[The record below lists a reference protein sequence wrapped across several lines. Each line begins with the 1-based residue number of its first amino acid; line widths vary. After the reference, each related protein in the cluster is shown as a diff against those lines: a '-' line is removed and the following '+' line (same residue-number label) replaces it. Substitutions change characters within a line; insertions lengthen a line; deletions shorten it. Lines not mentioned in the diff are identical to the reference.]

1 MSDAHADRGAR
12 RFYAFARKLSRD
24 LEPERLYSLIVR
36 TMAEQCAARIG
47 ALAIYQEEDRALAIA
62 ATHGYP
68 RALVE
73 DVRIAPGVGVIGR
86 TYATRRSWVGTIDAE
101 GRPKRLRYESDS
113 CLTVPL
119 VAGDVCTGVIALTDP
134 QRAPAFTQA
143 DLAAARLFAAPAAL
157 ALARVEALQRM
168 EETRQAAKADPV
180 TTLHNRRYFEAAL
193 QAEAER
199 ARRQHQPLSLL
210 IVDIDD
216 FKLVNDSRGH
226 LAGDQVLREVSG
238 ILRQSVRIFDTCAR
252 YGGEEFA
259 ILMPGANQEV
269 AVRIAERI
277 CRRIETHYRAD
288 PLPLTVSI
296 GAAAFQP
303 DDDPEILVGK
313 ADAALLAAKRSGKNI
328 VRVWPLSVADAA
340 PGSTA
345 EARQ

>member
-1 MSDAHADRGAR
+1 MTDTASGPGAR

-24 LEPERLYSLIVR
+24 LAPETLYSLIVGAIAQQ
-36 TMAEQCAARIG
+36 TAARIG
-47 ALAIYQEEDRALAIA
+47 ALAIYREDERALAIA

-73 DVRIAPGVGVIGR
+73 DVRIGPGSGLLGR
-86 TYATRRSWVGTIDAE
+86 IYASRRSWLGSIE
-101 GRPKRLRYESDS
+101 PLGRPRRLRYESDS
-113 CLTVPL
+113 CLAVPL
-119 VAGDVCTGVIALTDP
+119 IAGGTCLGVVAVTDP
-134 QRAPAFTQA
+134 LHGAAFAQT
-143 DLAAARLFAAPAAL
+143 DLATARLFAAPAAL
-157 ALARVEALQRM
+157 ALARLDTLQRM

-193 QAEAER
+193 LAEAER
-199 ARRQHQPLSLL
+199 ARRQQQPLSLL

-259 ILMPGANQEV
+259 ILMPGANQDV
-269 AVRIAERI
+269 AVRVAERI

-296 GAAAFQP
+296 GAAGLRAEE
-303 DDDPEILVGK
+303 DTEMLVAK
-313 ADAALLAAKRSGKNI
+313 ADAALLAAKRSGKNV
-328 VRVWPLSVADAA
+328 VRVWPLGTGEPQGSAA
-340 PGSTA
+340 A
-345 EARQ
+345 AIR